1 MTRKE
6 IALLN
11 HKKGYNCAQ
20 SVVCAFCDKLD
31 IKEDDLFRLSEAFG
45 FGMGHGNV
53 CGAVTAMV
61 MIAGL
66 EKSFGIDKLPNT
78 NKKESY
84 ALSKQM
90 IEEFKNKNKS
100 ILCSD
105 IKGCN
110 LRSCDGCIED
120 CVEIIEKYMK

>member
-66 EKSFGIDKLPNT
+66 EKSFGIDSALRLEQLLVLTSQFSLKLRKIP
-78 NKKESY
+78 
-84 ALSKQM
+84 
-90 IEEFKNKNKS
+90 
-100 ILCSD
+100 
-105 IKGCN
+105 
-110 LRSCDGCIED
+110 
-120 CVEIIEKYMK
+120 